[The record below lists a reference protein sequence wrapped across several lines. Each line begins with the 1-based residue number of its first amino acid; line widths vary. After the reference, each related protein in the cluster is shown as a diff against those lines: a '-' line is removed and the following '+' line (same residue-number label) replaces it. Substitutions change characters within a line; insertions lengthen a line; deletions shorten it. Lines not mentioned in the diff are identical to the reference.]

1 MSMSVGASSSAAS
14 YLQQLMQQATA
25 GAGGATGAS
34 DTLSDLLK
42 TLSGSG
48 ADPSNPPTPA
58 GAAPGGQPFDASMM
72 DEMLKL
78 QDQSNSGGSD
88 ATGTLGKSVYGGWSM
103 SQMFA
108 TFDTNGDGQ
117 ISKSEFDNAFS
128 QAGVDSAT
136 TDAAF
141 AKLDANGDGAISQ
154 DELAKAKH
162 GHGHHHM
169 VAGGG
174 DAQKGGSS
182 DQSGLDALLS
192 GASAAGATTKSI
204 TNADG
209 STTTTIS
216 YADGTSID
224 MTVAAQSKSGDG
236 ASGNGS
242 NGGSNQASSNLLEQL
257 IRLQSQMLT
266 AASSTMSAV
275 A

>member
-1 MSMSVGASSSAAS
+1 MSG
-14 YLQQLMQQATA
+14 LQGQAT
-25 GAGGATGAS
+25 GGT
-34 DTLSDLLK
+34 K
-42 TLSGSG
+42 T
-48 ADPSNPPTPA
+48 
-58 GAAPGGQPFDASMM
+58 
-72 DEMLKL
+72 
-78 QDQSNSGGSD
+78 
-88 ATGTLGKSVYGGWSM
+88 

-117 ISKSEFDNAFS
+117 ISKSEFDSAFS
-128 QAGVDSAT
+128 QAGVDGTT

-141 AKLDANGDGAISQ
+141 AKLDANGDGSISQ

-162 GHGHHHM
+162 GHGHHHQM
-169 VAGGG
+169 AGGG
-174 DAQKGGSS
+174 DTQSGGSS
-182 DQSGLDALLS
+182 EKSGLDALLS

-257 IRLQSQMLT
+257 IKLQSQMLT
-266 AASSTMSAV
+266 ASSSTMSAV